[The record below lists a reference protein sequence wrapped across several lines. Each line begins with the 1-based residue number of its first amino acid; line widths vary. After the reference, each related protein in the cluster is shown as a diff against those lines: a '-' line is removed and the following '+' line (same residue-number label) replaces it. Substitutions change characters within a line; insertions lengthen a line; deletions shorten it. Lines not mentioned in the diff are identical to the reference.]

1 MTGKQFTQEEVID
14 IRQYFNVLLNYK
26 WRILLFSVMVT
37 AITLLFVLSMRSEYT
52 ARATILIESTQA
64 KAVSIEEVYG
74 LDTKSQEY
82 YLTQIEI
89 LKSDTIAQEVIER
102 LDLASDPEF
111 DLSPESDASPS
122 LKERLVEWMPFLQG
136 FKQEETVADP
146 D

>member
-111 DLSPESDASPS
+111 D
-122 LKERLVEWMPFLQG
+122 
-136 FKQEETVADP
+136 
-146 D
+146 

>member
-26 WRILLFSVMVT
+26 WRILLSPVMVT

-52 ARATILIESTQA
+52 VRATILIEKTQA
-64 KAVSIEEVYG
+64 QAVSIEEVYG

-82 YLTQIEI
+82 YPTQIEI

-122 LKERLVEWMPFLQG
+122 LKNAW
-136 FKQEETVADP
+136 
-146 D
+146 

>member
-102 LDLASDPEF
+102 LDLAFRSRIRLKPRERRF
-111 DLSPESDASPS
+111 SKLKRTLGRVDAIPT
-122 LKERLVEWMPFLQG
+122 G
-136 FKQEETVADP
+136 I
-146 D
+146 